1 MKVSSLFFGIPIA
14 AIPVAA
20 IAIAIGG
27 KSGASATVPAARSG
41 VMLDGFDCDFLARM
55 TPQTGV
61 ALTLEA
67 VLKKMDAAAANFHAL
82 QADFEWDRY
91 EKVIDEVDDVSTG
104 TIYYRRT
111 GKGQDTEM
119 KVDVKQEGDSSKTL
133 KPVPKYVLFRDGKLQ
148 VSQADQLNSYDLGKN
163 TSEFES
169 YLVLGFGGSGQDL
182 VKNFDVTLQGPETV
196 DGIATAKLQLVP
208 KSDRVRNNFKEI
220 LLWIDLDR
228 GISVKQKFTQPQG
241 DWRLATYSAIQMKQK
256 LGDDIFKLKKSD

>member
-1 MKVSSLFFGIPIA
+1 
-14 AIPVAA
+14 
-20 IAIAIGG
+20 
-27 KSGASATVPAARSG
+27 
-41 VMLDGFDCDFLARM
+41 
-55 TPQTGV
+55 
-61 ALTLEA
+61 
-67 VLKKMDAAAANFHAL
+67 
-82 QADFEWDRY
+82 
-91 EKVIDEVDDVSTG
+91 
-104 TIYYRRT
+104 
-111 GKGQDTEM
+111 
-119 KVDVKQEGDSSKTL
+119 
-133 KPVPKYVLFRDGKLQ
+133 VPKYVLFRDGKLQ